1 MMHRRHVL
9 CCSAALAAGLFT
21 SLSARAAGLS
31 LGEGLRNPCLGRL
44 PGDLARHDLV
54 LQAFDGIAAD
64 ALWDTHCHLLG
75 TGDSGSGCTVNAAM
89 TQWWHPAEVVRE
101 RMILNAACVAG
112 NSASIDHAYVQGL
125 LDLTDDF
132 PTGARWLL
140 FAFDHACDERGQ
152 PVPEWTTFQV
162 PNAYAAQ
169 IGAAHPERFAW
180 VASVHPYREDAIERL
195 DAALAQGA
203 VALKWLPSAM
213 NIDLRDRRCVA
224 LYDRLARSRTP
235 LIVHCG
241 EEKAVPGADRDDLGN
256 PLLARGR
263 CATAC
268 AS

>member
-1 MMHRRHVL
+1 
-9 CCSAALAAGLFT
+9 
-21 SLSARAAGLS
+21 

-195 DAALAQGA
+195 DAALA
-203 VALKWLPSAM
+203 VAERDEHRPARPALRRLVRSPRAQPHAAHRPLRRGEGSAG
-213 NIDLRDRRCVA
+213 RG
-224 LYDRLARSRTP
+224 SR
-235 LIVHCG
+235 
-241 EEKAVPGADRDDLGN
+241 
-256 PLLARGR
+256 
-263 CATAC
+263 
-268 AS
+268 